1 MAAQRIITS
10 TTLGRN
16 QTRNHDALYAAVE
29 RRHGSTKTCKG
40 VGCIKHEHTVTKEE
54 VPEELSIHNFD
65 LHKTMGLQGRCR
77 VCEKK
82 YRRWRTNKSKEKHSK
97 GDVYNNYKH
106 EYGKSTKRCSRCKNE
121 KDIIEFNKSVGM
133 ECGLHNMCR
142 HCTAAYGESTGDRW
156 LLYLP
161 DGNFKY
167 NKTGAEGQHDDHRFP
182 LACGGSHEESN
193 HQLIPAK
200 ENLKKSATI
209 EFQNIQDISQM
220 LLSER
225 WRYILVECK
234 RTNESIKTLEIRLRK
249 AIREEQEQRFKMSKE
264 KHLDSLRNYNE
275 KWNLNRDVER
285 AHEKFIIY
293 CKDILK
299 L

>member
-1 MAAQRIITS
+1 MAAAQRTIVS
-10 TTLGRN
+10 NTLGRN
-16 QTRNHDALYAAVE
+16 QTRNHEELYAAVE
-29 RRHGSTKTCKG
+29 SKYGPTKTCKG
-40 VGCIKHEHTVTKEE
+40 VGCIKHGHTVTGEE
-54 VPEELSIHNFD
+54 CPEELSIRNFD
-65 LHKTMGLQGRCR
+65 LHKKLGLQGRCR
-77 VCEKK
+77 ECEKR
-82 YRRWRTNKSKEKHSK
+82 YRRWRTNKAKEKNK
-97 GDVYNNYKH
+97 GDVYSNYKN
-106 EYGKSTKRCSRCKNE
+106 EYGKSTKRCSRCKEE

-133 ECGLHNMCR
+133 ECGLHNMCK
-142 HCTAAYGESTGDRW
+142 HCSKTYGESVSDRW

-167 NKTGAEGQHDDHRFP
+167 NKPEEGQHDDHIMP

-220 LLSER
+220 LLSKR
-225 WRYILVECK
+225 WRYILAECK
-234 RTNESIKTLEIRLRK
+234 RTNESIKTLESRLRK

-264 KHLDSLRNYNE
+264 KHLYSLRYYNK
-275 KWNLNRDVER
+275 KWNLNRDVKR